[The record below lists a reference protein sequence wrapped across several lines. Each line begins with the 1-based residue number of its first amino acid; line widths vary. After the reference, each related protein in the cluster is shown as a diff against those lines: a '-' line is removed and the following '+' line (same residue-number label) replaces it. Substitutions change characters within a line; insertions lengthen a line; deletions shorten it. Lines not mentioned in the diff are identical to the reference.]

1 LTGLLHFTDT
11 LSSISKRQGL
21 NVELD
26 ATAMTEQDFRDSLV
40 MYWYPTMRV
49 ICEFAH
55 RVYVHRAKGHESALA
70 FHLEGISWMVSRVFA
85 MTRAPP
91 NRGLLRT
98 QLHELRELMALEF
111 LNAQIMEESGVRMPR
126 GDSIPV
132 LV

>member
-1 LTGLLHFTDT
+1 MTGLLHFTDT
-11 LSSISKRQGL
+11 LASISERQGRNL
-21 NVELD
+21 ELD
-26 ATAMTEQDFRDSLV
+26 ATPMTEQDFRDNLV
-40 MYWYPTMRV
+40 MYWYPTKRV

-55 RVYVHRAKGHESALA
+55 RVYAKGHESALA

-126 GDSIPV
+126 GDSISV